1 MNNLHELSIW
11 LIFYVCLP
19 VVAFILTNCIS
30 VIYGFFA
37 VTFLCCG
44 IQFVKSPA
52 KLLIKMFNLK

>member
-30 VIYGFFA
+30 VIYGF
-37 VTFLCCG
+37 LR
-44 IQFVKSPA
+44 
-52 KLLIKMFNLK
+52 LLSSAAAFNL